1 MIAVALMV
9 CGISL
14 IASLSASIAAY
25 FVESDSDERLERIEM
40 RLERIEQA
48 LKAERTDRK

>member
-1 MIAVALMV
+1 MIAVALMF

-25 FVESDSDERLERIEM
+25 FVESDSNDRLRRIEM